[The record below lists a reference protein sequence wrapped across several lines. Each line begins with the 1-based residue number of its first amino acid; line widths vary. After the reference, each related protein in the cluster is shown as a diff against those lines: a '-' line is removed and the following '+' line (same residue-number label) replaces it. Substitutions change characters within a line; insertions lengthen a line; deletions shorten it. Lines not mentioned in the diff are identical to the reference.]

1 MQLSKIGLISFF
13 FCVNTAI
20 VFSQN
25 VGIGTITPN
34 PSAKLEV
41 NSSSSGFLP
50 PRMTSQQRNSIS
62 NPAQGLVLYCT
73 DCGTNGELEV
83 YNGIGWTNVMGGSA
97 LAPITTGQLLH
108 YWNFNTPFSL
118 TPNISLIVGGL
129 LTFDYSTV
137 TLTPGI
143 VDSVGRTDILTANAQ
158 NGDTAGNALRVRCPV
173 TSMIINAPT
182 TNYKNISLSFAAA
195 KSSSGPATDS
205 VYYSLDGINYTTAG
219 LSFPVFTA
227 YTDPDYRVN
236 SFDFSTIIAVNNNPN
251 FKIKIVFVGGNT
263 LVSGNGRFDNIAI
276 KGTHL

>member
-1 MQLSKIGLISFF
+1 MQVSKICLITLF
-13 FCVNTAI
+13 FCVTKANT
-20 VFSQN
+20 FSQN
-25 VGIGTITPN
+25 VGIGTATPN
-34 PSAKLEV
+34 ASAKLEV
-41 NSSSSGFLP
+41 NSNTSGFLP
-50 PRMTSQQRNSIS
+50 PRMTSQQRNSIL

-83 YNGIGWTNVMGGSA
+83 YNGIGWTNIIGGSTQ
-97 LAPITTGQLLH
+97 APITIGQLLH

-118 TPNISLIVGGL
+118 TPNISLINGSSL
-129 LTFDYSTV
+129 SFDYSTV
-137 TLTPGI
+137 SLTPGF
-143 VDSVGRTDILTANAQ
+143 VDSVSRTDILIANAQ
-158 NGDTAGNALRVRCPV
+158 NGDSAGNALRVRCPV

-205 VYYSLDGINYTTAG
+205 VYYSLDGVNYTTAG

-236 SFDFSTIIAVNNNPN
+236 SFDFSTITAVNNNPN

-263 LVSGNGRFDNIAI
+263 LASGNGRFDNIAI